1 MGLIMDEIDH
11 RDAAPAPV
19 LSRATASELNNL
31 LQIISGTTAL
41 LQNIWEGSHNAD
53 NYFTMLRSSIERATE
68 VTTELAIKA
77 GASPQRSMLSKVMTG
92 PPRPG
97 RHADS
102 RDHILVTDDD
112 ALTLGLFN
120 SFLTEAGFA
129 VTSARSGFECLDCFR
144 ADPKSF
150 DLVLLDL
157 SMPLM
162 DGVEVFSRLR
172 QVDPR
177 VPVSLTTGYVA
188 KEQLDE
194 LFVAGLS
201 GYLRKPCSGP
211 ELVAHVQSI
220 LGKPAAAPAS
230 MTPQAAAAV

>member
-1 MGLIMDEIDH
+1 MSGAHHNDPS
-11 RDAAPAPV
+11 AGPV

-77 GASPQRSMLSKVMTG
+77 GASPLRSLLSPGITG
-92 PPRPG
+92 PPRTG
-97 RHADS
+97 RGDTSA
-102 RDHILVTDDD
+102 DHILVTDDD
-112 ALTLGLFN
+112 PSTLGLF
-120 SFLTEAGFA
+120 SDFLTRAGFM
-129 VTSARSGFECLDCFR
+129 VTSARSGFECLDYFR
-144 ADPKSF
+144 SDPKSF
-150 DLVLLDL
+150 DLILLDL

-162 DGVEVFSRLR
+162 DGGEVFSRLR
-172 QVDPR
+172 QVDPC

-188 KEQLDE
+188 KEQLDQ
-194 LFVAGLS
+194 LLAAGLS

-220 LGKPAAAPAS
+220 LGKPAEASAS
-230 MTPQAAAAV
+230 MTLPVAAAV